1 MEKMKTLPNTWKASL
16 SQQWNQ
22 LATESSGPP
31 RIAIVGIGNEYRS
44 DDAAGILIA
53 RALSQREYGANAD
66 HILICEADHAPENVT
81 GELRRFSPTL
91 VLLIDAA
98 EMSKAP
104 GTVEW
109 IREEDI
115 DGMSA
120 STHSLPL
127 SMLSLYLRMELNC
140 KVSLLGIQPKSNEVG
155 ETVSEEVLQA
165 IDEVVAGLGES
176 LRTNAFSSTEV

>member
-1 MEKMKTLPNTWKASL
+1 MKTLPGTWQASL
-16 SQQWNQ
+16 NLQWNQ
-22 LATESSGPP
+22 LAVESGTPA
-31 RIAIVGIGNEYRS
+31 RVAIVGIGNEYRS

-53 RALSQREYGANAD
+53 RALSQCEGAANAD
-66 HILICEADHAPENVT
+66 HILICEGGHAPENIT
-81 GELRRFSPTL
+81 GELRKFAPDL

-98 EMSKAP
+98 EIGKEP
-104 GTVEW
+104 GAVEW

-127 SMLSLYLRMELNC
+127 SMLALYLRMELNC

-165 IDEVVAGLGES
+165 VNEVVTGLDEVLNMSELA
-176 LRTNAFSSTEV
+176 R